1 MIFLNPAILFGL
13 LAASIP
19 VIIHLFNLRK
29 LKKIEFSTLAF
40 LKELQKNKIRKI
52 KLKQWILL
60 ALRVLIIL
68 FVVMAFARP
77 TLQSVQIG
85 GTTSAAKTTAIFILD
100 DTFSMSVVDQK
111 GSYFNQSK
119 EIISQVISQ
128 LQEGDEVGLI
138 LVSNPKVENRLT
150 SNFSEFIKNVDQ
162 LDLSYSSGDLNSA
175 IVKASQLIS
184 ESKNFNK
191 EIYVLSDFQK
201 NKITKENLN
210 NDLSELLNVNVRL
223 YTFDLS
229 DKDVFNLSVDEL
241 KINNQIFEKDKPV
254 SFSVTITNNSNQ
266 DVNSAVV
273 SIFMNDERAAQK
285 SFDVSLGQS
294 TIVEIEAVPKITGF
308 IDVVTEIETDEIE
321 QDNKRF
327 ASLYIPEKISIGMF
341 SENPADLNFVDLALQ
356 TIGEGKYTIEKKGLS
371 QTTSQQLN
379 KYQMII
385 VSTNSISSGIEQIK
399 NYVRDGGGLILFPA
413 SAPDAVKINQLYSQV
428 GLGINS
434 SFVGKVNSSDLKIKF
449 DKTDFAHPVFQNI
462 FQNEQKKKYESP
474 ELNAYYRFSSTGNQ
488 LIPLVDGSAFL
499 SEYKIGKGK
508 IFVFNSAPILSWSD
522 FPIKNIFAPLINKS
536 VAYLSSKDREEN
548 VFLAGEEV
556 NVSLKNTNRSQLRI
570 IKPNKSED
578 FLNISENTGRDYLS
592 YSNTNIA
599 GLYKFYSGDN
609 QIEDISINT
618 NPTESKTEYAS
629 KSDFEDYLEQIK
641 FAGKYV
647 SIDKE
652 SNITEKIL
660 QARFGAELW
669 RYFLLVAI
677 ILALIEM
684 TIARNAK
691 KDLEG
696 LKSVE

>member
-29 LKKIEFSTLAF
+29 LKKIEFSTLTF

-77 TLQSVQIG
+77 ALQSIQIG

-111 GSYFNQSK
+111 GSYFNQAK
-119 EIISQVISQ
+119 EIIHQVISQ

-138 LVSNPKVENRLT
+138 LVSNSKPPDKLT
-150 SNFSEFIKNVDQ
+150 SSLSEFVKNVDQ
-162 LDLSYSSGDLNSA
+162 LDLSFSSGDLNSA
-175 IVKASQLIS
+175 ITKASQIIS

-191 EIYVLSDFQK
+191 EIYIISDFQK
-201 NKITKENLN
+201 NKITKENLSS
-210 NDLSELLNVNVRL
+210 DLSELLNESTKF
-223 YTFDLS
+223 YSFDLS

-254 SFSVTITNNSNQ
+254 SFSVIITNNSNQ

-273 SIFMNDERAAQK
+273 SLFMEDERAAQK
-285 SFDVSLGQS
+285 SFDLNAGQS
-294 TIVEIEAVPKITGF
+294 TIVEIEATPKSTGF
-308 IDVVTEIETDEIE
+308 INVSAEIETDEIE

-327 ASLYIPEKISIGMF
+327 ASLLIPEKIAVGLF
-341 SENPADLNFVDLALQ
+341 ADNQSDLTFVDLSLKTA
-356 TIGEGKYTIEKKGLS
+356 GAGKYEIERKSINQL
-371 QTTSQQLN
+371 TSQQLN
-379 KYQMII
+379 KYQTII
-385 VSTNSISSGIEQIK
+385 ISANIIPSGIDQLK
-399 NYVRDGGGLILFPA
+399 NFLQNTGGLILFP
-413 SAPDAVKINQLYSQV
+413 SSTPDAVKLNQFYSQL
-428 GLGINS
+428 GLGINL
-434 SFVGKVNSSDLKIKF
+434 SFVGKVNNSELKIKF
-449 DKTDFAHPVFQNI
+449 DKTDFNHPVFQDI
-462 FQNEQKKKYESP
+462 FQNEEKKKYESP
-474 ELNAYYRFSSTGNQ
+474 ELNSYYEIKSSGIQ
-488 LIPLVDGSAFL
+488 IISLVDGSSFL
-499 SEYKIGKGK
+499 SEYKIGKEK
-508 IFVFNSAPILSWSD
+508 VFLFNSAPVLSWSD
-522 FPIKNIFAPLINKS
+522 FPIKSIFAPLINKS

-548 VFLAGEEV
+548 VFLAGEEA
-556 NVSLKNTNRSQLRI
+556 NINLKNINLSQ
-570 IKPNKSED
+570 IKIVKPDKSEEIINFTD
-578 FLNISENTGRDYLS
+578 NSGRDYLA
-592 YSNTNIA
+592 YSNTNVA
-599 GLYKFYSGDN
+599 GAYKFYSGKN
-609 QIEDISINT
+609 LLEDISINT
-618 NPTESKTEYAS
+618 DPTESKTEYAN
-629 KSDFEDYLEQIK
+629 KSDFENYLKQIK
-641 FAGKYV
+641 FSGKYV

-660 QARFGAELW
+660 QARFGSELW
-669 RYFLLVAI
+669 RYFLLVAL

-696 LKSVE
+696 LKA

>member
-77 TLQSVQIG
+77 ALQSMQIG

-100 DTFSMSVVDQK
+100 DSFSMSVVDQK

-119 EIISQVISQ
+119 EIINQVISQ

-138 LVSNPKVENRLT
+138 LVSAPKVENKLT
-150 SNFSEFIKNVDQ
+150 SNLSKFIKNIEE

-175 IVKASQLIS
+175 IVKASQIIS

-191 EIYVLSDFQK
+191 EIYILSDFQK
-201 NKITKENLN
+201 NKITKENLS
-210 NDLSELLNVNVRL
+210 NDLSELLNESVRF
-223 YTFDLS
+223 YSFDLS
-229 DKDVFNLSVDEL
+229 GKDVFNLSVDEL

-254 SFSVTITNNSNQ
+254 SFFVTITNNSNQ
-266 DVNSAVV
+266 NVNSAVV
-273 SIFMNDERAAQK
+273 SLFMKDERSAQK
-285 SFDVSLGQS
+285 SFDVNSGQS
-294 TIVEIEAVPKITGF
+294 TIVEIEAVPNSTGF
-308 IDVVTEIETDEIE
+308 VNVVAEIETDEIE

-327 ASLYIPEKISIGMF
+327 ASLFIPDKISVGMF
-341 SENPADLNFVDLALQ
+341 SENPANLNFVDLALQ
-356 TIGEGKYTIEKKGLS
+356 TIGEGKYAIEKKGLS
-371 QTTSQQLN
+371 QITSQQLS
-379 KYQMII
+379 KYQMIV
-385 VSTNSISSGIEQIK
+385 VSTNSIPSGIEQIK
-399 NYVRDGGGLILFPA
+399 NYVRDGGGLMLFPA
-413 SAPDAVKINQLYSQV
+413 SAPDVVKINHLYSQL
-428 GLGINS
+428 GLGVNS

-449 DKTDFAHPVFQNI
+449 DKTDFNHPVFQNI
-462 FQNEQKKKYESP
+462 FQNEEKKKFESP
-474 ELNAYYRFSSTGNQ
+474 ELNAYCKLSSTGNQ
-488 LIPLVDGSAFL
+488 IISLVDGSSFL

-508 IFVFNSAPILSWSD
+508 IFIFNSAPVLNWSD
-522 FPIKNIFAPLINKS
+522 FPIKSIFAPLINKS
-536 VAYLSSKDREEN
+536 VAYLSSKERDEN
-548 VFLAGEEV
+548 VFLAGEDV
-556 NVSLKNTNRSQLRI
+556 NLNLKNINLSQLKI
-570 IKPNKSED
+570 VKPDKSEEFINRTD
-578 FLNISENTGRDYLS
+578 NSGRDYLT
-592 YSNTNIA
+592 YSNTNVA
-599 GLYKFYSGDN
+599 GSYKFYSGEN
-609 QIEDISINT
+609 LFEDISINT
-618 NPTESKTEYAS
+618 DPTESKTVYANV
-629 KSDFEDYLEQIK
+629 SDFENYLEQIK

-660 QARFGAELW
+660 QARFGSELW
-669 RYFLLVAI
+669 RYFLLAAL
-677 ILALIEM
+677 ILALVEM
-684 TIARNAK
+684 TIARNVK

-696 LKSVE
+696 LNNK

>member
-29 LKKIEFSTLAF
+29 LKKIEFSTLTF

-77 TLQSVQIG
+77 ALQSIQIG

-119 EIISQVISQ
+119 EIIKQVLSQ

-138 LVSNPKVENRLT
+138 LVSNPKGEDKLT
-150 SNFSEFIKNVDQ
+150 SNLSEFVKNVDQ
-162 LDLSYSSGDLNSA
+162 LDLSFASGDLNSA
-175 IVKASQLIS
+175 ITNAAQLIS

-201 NKITKENLN
+201 NKITKENLS
-210 NDLSELLNVNVRL
+210 NDLSELLNESIRL
-223 YTFDLS
+223 YSFDLS

-254 SFSVTITNNSNQ
+254 SFSITISNNSKQ
-266 DVNSAVV
+266 DVSNAVV
-273 SIFMNDERAAQK
+273 SLFLNDERAAQK
-285 SFDVSLGQS
+285 SFDVNAGQS
-294 TIVEIEAVPKITGF
+294 TIVEIEAIPKTNGF
-308 IDVVTEIETDEIE
+308 IDVIAEIETDEIE

-327 ASLYIPEKISIGMF
+327 ASLFIPEKISVGLF
-341 SENPADLNFVDLALQ
+341 SENQNDLTYVDLALQ
-356 TIGEGKYTIEKKGLS
+356 TAGQEKYQIERKSLN
-371 QTTSQQLN
+371 QLTSQQLN
-379 KYQMII
+379 KYQTII
-385 VSTNSISSGIEQIK
+385 VSANTISSGVDQVK
-399 NYVRDGGGLILFPA
+399 MFLQNGGGVILFP
-413 SAPDAVKINQLYSQV
+413 SSNQDAAKLNQFYSQL
-428 GLGINS
+428 GLRITS

-449 DKTDFAHPVFQNI
+449 DKTDFNHPVFQNI
-462 FQNEQKKKYESP
+462 FQNDDKKKYESP
-474 ELNAYYRFSSTGNQ
+474 ELNAYYKLSSSGNQ
-488 LIPLVDGSAFL
+488 IISLVDGSSFL
-499 SEYKIGKGK
+499 SEYKVGKGK
-508 IFVFNSAPILSWSD
+508 VFVLNSAPVLSWSD
-522 FPIKNIFAPLINKS
+522 FPIKSIFAPLMNKS
-536 VAYLSSKDREEN
+536 VAYLSSKERDEN
-548 VFLAGEEV
+548 IFLAGEEV
-556 NVSLKNTNRSQLRI
+556 NINLKNTNVSQIKILRPD
-570 IKPNKSED
+570 KTDD
-578 FLNISENTGRDYLS
+578 FINLNDNLRNDYLAF
-592 YSNTNIA
+592 SNTSIT
-599 GLYKFYSGDN
+599 GSYKFYSGEN
-609 QIEDISINT
+609 LIENISINT
-618 NPTESKTEYAS
+618 DPTESKTEYADES
-629 KSDFEDYLEQIK
+629 EFENYLEQIK

-652 SNITEKIL
+652 SSITEKIM
-660 QARFGAELW
+660 QARFGSELW
-669 RYFLLVAI
+669 RYFLLFAI
-677 ILALIEM
+677 ILALVEM

-696 LKSVE
+696 IQ